1 VERRRA
7 GVARRPARRDLL
19 DWFDEPEGVEE
30 PRGLVVFH
38 VHGSDSK
45 DPEPLQVLA
54 GQELVAVP
62 PRRDDRVER
71 RRVGW
76 VAVLESETEA
86 EAATARRRDWRE

>member
-7 GVARRPARRDLL
+7 GVAHRPARRDLL
-19 DWFDEPEGVEE
+19 DWFDEPERVEE
-30 PRGLVVFH
+30 LASLVLLV

-45 DPEPLQVLA
+45 DPEPPQVLA
-54 GQELVAVP
+54 GEELVAVP

-76 VAVLESETEA
+76 IAVLESEPN
-86 EAATARRRDWRE
+86 R